1 MRPAETKV
9 EHDGDDDDQQIGA
22 AILWVCGDFW
32 CYPAVVIAI
41 RRLIARDGSVSAAVD
56 RMLLARPGRPTPWL
70 QKTR

>member
-1 MRPAETKV
+1 MLIAIASSHITTLV
-9 EHDGDDDDQQIGA
+9 AASA

-56 RMLLARPGRPTPWL
+56 RMLLTRPGRATPWL